1 MWRRGGMPVRLP
13 TLILAVLLGGWS
25 AAAQEPDTAAWTAHV
40 GAEYRVIND
49 VTYLTASN
57 YQCRLDVYVP
67 RGATTPLP
75 TVMYFHGGGWVA
87 RSKEYMVLNILPYL
101 EMGWNV
107 VNVGYRLGNVA
118 NAPAAVEDGR
128 CALRW
133 VIRNAPQYLF
143 DTSKIVVTG
152 HSAGGHLALMTG
164 MLPESAGLDRQCPGE
179 EKLAVAAIVN
189 WVGITDVAD
198 LLEGANQKSYAV
210 EWLGSQP
217 NREEVA
223 RRVSPL
229 QYVRAGLP
237 PVLSIHGDADPTVPY
252 SHAVRL
258 HQALERV
265 GVPNQLLT
273 VPGGGHWRFTAQQ
286 DARLIAEISGFLA
299 RHGLTRVRPGP
310 R

>member
-1 MWRRGGMPVRLP
+1 MPVRLP

-198 LLEGANQKSYAV
+198 LLEGANQKS
-210 EWLGSQP
+210 
-217 NREEVA
+217 
-223 RRVSPL
+223 
-229 QYVRAGLP
+229 
-237 PVLSIHGDADPTVPY
+237 
-252 SHAVRL
+252 
-258 HQALERV
+258 
-265 GVPNQLLT
+265 
-273 VPGGGHWRFTAQQ
+273 
-286 DARLIAEISGFLA
+286 
-299 RHGLTRVRPGP
+299 
-310 R
+310 

>member
-1 MWRRGGMPVRLP
+1 MPVRLP

>member
-1 MWRRGGMPVRLP
+1 MPVRLP

-25 AAAQEPDTAAWTAHV
+25 AAAQEPDTAAWAVHV